1 MKVFKGMAA
10 GMLLTSS
17 LATAQT
23 SPDAGGA
30 SPLTLTS
37 PPGDALLTGDLS
49 ESLVINRRGEEI
61 GKVEQLLISRDGRVL
76 GVVVSVGGFMGIAQK
91 HVAIAW
97 DRISLEP
104 AESGEGYVVRVDV
117 DRGSLE
123 AAPGLQSDREGSGD
137 DG

>member
-1 MKVFKGMAA
+1 MSVFKGIIA
-10 GMLLTSS
+10 GMLLASS
-17 LATAQT
+17 LTAAQT
-23 SPDAGGA
+23 PQGAGG
-30 SPLTLTS
+30 SPPLTVTS
-37 PPGDALLTGDLS
+37 PPGDALLTGELA

-61 GKVEQLLISRDGRVL
+61 GKVEQLLISRAGRVI
-76 GVVVSVGGFMGIAQK
+76 GIVVSVGGFMGIAQK

-117 DRGSLE
+117 DRESLE
-123 AAPGLQSDREGSGD
+123 AAPGLQSDREESGD